1 VAADPVV
8 FLFLWCVS
16 FVVFLLLCFFC
27 WVSFVVFLWC
37 FSFVGFL
44 LLGFFGCVSF
54 VGFLLLGF
62 FVLFLL
68 LGFFV
73 AAIFPP
79 GYDAQHEEEEFH
91 QIQAQEIGWLTKLD
105 PSSGRNYYFNEST
118 GESRW
123 DKPQEM
129 KTTHELMH
137 EEENRR
143 TQR

>member
-1 VAADPVV
+1 VV
-8 FLFLWCVS
+8 
-16 FVVFLLLCFFC
+16 CFFC
-27 WVSFVVFLWC
+27 WVSLVGFLWLGFFGWVSFGWVSLVVFLWLC
-37 FSFVGFL
+37 
-44 LLGFFGCVSF
+44 FFGCIS
-54 VGFLLLGF
+54 
-62 FVLFLL
+62 
-68 LGFFV
+68 FV

-91 QIQAQEIGWLTKLD
+91 QNQAQEIGWLTKLD

>member
-1 VAADPVV
+1 MAADPVV
-8 FLFLWCVS
+8 CCCCVS
-16 FVVFLLLCFFC
+16 LVCFCGVSLLLCFFC
-27 WVSFVVFLWC
+27 WVSL
-37 FSFVGFL
+37 VGFL
-44 LLGFFGCVSF
+44 WLGFFGCVS
-54 VGFLLLGF
+54 LPP
-62 FVLFLL
+62 LF
-68 LGFFV
+68 
-73 AAIFPP
+73 FPP

-91 QIQAQEIGWLTKLD
+91 QNQAQEIGWLTKLD

>member
-1 VAADPVV
+1 LD
-8 FLFLWCVS
+8 
-16 FVVFLLLCFFC
+16 FFC
-27 WVSFVVFLWC
+27 
-37 FSFVGFL
+37 
-44 LLGFFGCVSF
+44 CVSF

-62 FVLFLL
+62 FCWVSFVGFLL
-68 LGFFV
+68 LGFFCWISFV
-73 AAIFPP
+73 AAIFSP

-91 QIQAQEIGWLTKLD
+91 QNQAQEIGWLTKLD